1 MPYALSVKYN
11 TLPGDIFIINKYAPI
26 TRGINRMGIDAAIN
40 SSLIASIFRFIPF
53 AKYSGSDLSLRCSR
67 SDFDLTVPHFP

>member
-1 MPYALSVKYN
+1 
-11 TLPGDIFIINKYAPI
+11 
-26 TRGINRMGIDAAIN
+26 MGIDAAIN
-40 SSLIASIFRFIPF
+40 SSLIASIFRFIRF